1 MLSRKVEMLNKE
13 KMKLIETKTAL
24 EKSLHDLTMVDV
36 NMERQRKKMKSEENK

>member
-36 NMERQRKKMKSEENK
+36 NWRDRERR